1 MSVMRITALALL
13 ALCVGGIIWKTLP
26 ARTAPVAGPDPI
38 AELIPAEIGGMT
50 QWLLIRG
57 ADRNAPI
64 LLWLHGGPG
73 SAQMPI
79 HRLTAELERDFVVV
93 HWDQRGAGKSN
104 PPEFDSATMTLEQ
117 FLADARE
124 VTALLRQSV
133 GDQPLIV
140 LGHSWGAMLGARLVA
155 RWPADYAGYIGV
167 GQQVDTLRGATLA
180 LDWLGTVAPDSELV
194 SRTPEAF
201 RGHDLYVRLM
211 EAVEAAGGG
220 MNISLASML
229 PRALAALEYRLADY
243 RRWFQGANR
252 GSGPMWAEYLSR
264 DLIAEVP
271 VMPVPML
278 LISGA
283 SDMNTPVALVRD
295 WFEAVEAPRG
305 KWMESFGGSGHA
317 PFLNET
323 ARFVETVRRFTAP
336 GSSGSRPSVVFDA
349 AWKTCAMTRLP
360 PLACQM

>member
-1 MSVMRITALALL
+1 MNVLRITVMALL
-13 ALCVGGIIWKTLP
+13 ALCAGGIVWKTLP
-26 ARTAPVAGPDPI
+26 ARTAPIASPDAI
-38 AELIPAEIGGMT
+38 SELIPAEIGGMI

-79 HRLTAELERDFVVV
+79 HGLTAELERDFVVV

-104 PPEFDSATMTLEQ
+104 PPDFDPSTMKLQQ

-124 VTALLRQSV
+124 VTALLRESV

-140 LGHSWGAMLGARLVA
+140 LGHSWGTMLGARLVA

-167 GQQVDTLRGATLA
+167 GQQVDTLRGAALA

-201 RGHDLYVRLM
+201 RNHDLYVRLM
-211 EAVEAAGGG
+211 QAVEAAGGG
-220 MNISLASML
+220 INVSLASML

-243 RRWFQGANR
+243 RRWLT
-252 GSGPMWAEYLSR
+252 GP
-264 DLIAEVP
+264 IA
-271 VMPVPML
+271 
-278 LISGA
+278 
-283 SDMNTPVALVRD
+283 
-295 WFEAVEAPRG
+295 
-305 KWMESFGGSGHA
+305 
-317 PFLNET
+317 
-323 ARFVETVRRFTAP
+323 
-336 GSSGSRPSVVFDA
+336 A
-349 AWKTCAMTRLP
+349 AGRCGRSIFRAT
-360 PLACQM
+360 